1 MEKKKV
7 NKKYKKIG
15 RIFPRLENIT
25 DISKLRIDKVGE
37 YSISIP
43 EDAQKTSKIILQI
56 INNNDIIIT
65 DATAGVGGNSI
76 SFADNFK
83 LVNSIELD
91 PNRFEYLKNNLSIYK
106 LKNIKLYN
114 SDFLQIISLLKQDV
128 VFIDPPWGG
137 KDYKSKGEIIL
148 NVSNIPLEKI
158 CNDILYNN
166 YAKMV
171 VLKLPINY
179 NTKYLNKNIKYVTH
193 YYKLRNKMNLVCIT
207 NNKKV
212 LEI

>member
-137 KDYKSKGEIIL
+137 KDYKSKG
-148 NVSNIPLEKI
+148 
-158 CNDILYNN
+158 
-166 YAKMV
+166 
-171 VLKLPINY
+171 
-179 NTKYLNKNIKYVTH
+179 
-193 YYKLRNKMNLVCIT
+193 
-207 NNKKV
+207 
-212 LEI
+212 